1 MMPGQGDNTAISR
14 KEETMSEGQ
23 ASIPVI
29 TVDGPSGSGK
39 GTVAMRLAQDLGWH
53 FLDSGALYRLVA
65 VAAMDRGIAPED
77 EGALGAVAASLDVS
91 FGLSGDGMVILL
103 DGNYITGRLRSEDVS
118 VFASRISAFSAVREA
133 LVGRQRAFRKPP
145 GLVADGRDMGTVIF
159 PDAVLKV
166 FLTASVDARA
176 RRRYK
181 QLKEKG
187 ESVNLSRLF
196 REIEKRDERDSSRA
210 LSPLKPAADAHVID
224 STELSINEVVN
235 EVHKLLDTSS
245 LSS

>member
-1 MMPGQGDNTAISR
+1 MPENQT
-14 KEETMSEGQ
+14 T
-23 ASIPVI
+23 IPVI

-39 GTVAMRLAQDLGWH
+39 GTVAMLLAQELGWH

-65 VAAMDRGIAPED
+65 VAAMDRGIAADD
-77 EGALGAVAASLDVS
+77 EASLGSVAASLDVS

-103 DGNYITGRLRSEDVS
+103 DGNYITGRLRSEEVS
-118 VFASRISAFSAVREA
+118 AFASRISAFPAVREA
-133 LVGRQRAFRKPP
+133 LVGRQRAFRKEP

-159 PDAVLKV
+159 PDAVLKI

-176 RRRYK
+176 QRRYK

-187 ESVNLSRLF
+187 ENVNLSRLF

-224 STELSINEVVN
+224 STELSINEVVL
-235 EVHKLLDTSS
+235 VIHKLLGENA
-245 LSS
+245 LSG

>member
-1 MMPGQGDNTAISR
+1 
-14 KEETMSEGQ
+14 
-23 ASIPVI
+23 
-29 TVDGPSGSGK
+29 
-39 GTVAMRLAQDLGWH
+39 
-53 FLDSGALYRLVA
+53 
-65 VAAMDRGIAPED
+65 
-77 EGALGAVAASLDVS
+77 
-91 FGLSGDGMVILL
+91 
-103 DGNYITGRLRSEDVS
+103 
-118 VFASRISAFSAVREA
+118 
-133 LVGRQRAFRKPP
+133 RQRAFRKPP

-224 STELSINEVVN
+224 STELSINEVVS
-235 EVHKLLDTSS
+235 EIHKLLDTSS